1 MGGSRSPTG
10 SRPAS
15 GGHGHFPEYFAEEG
29 GAAADLLK
37 MPRWSGLGL
46 GPCPSTALP
55 GALYWSFRTKG
66 SGCAQGHGTPH
77 SPHLP
82 SSLPDGVSAGAAHTQ
97 VGGGSCRTTVRASGP
112 GAGLVRG

>member
-15 GGHGHFPEYFAEEG
+15 GGHGHFPEYSAEEDG
-29 GAAADLLK
+29 VAADLLK

-66 SGCAQGHGTPH
+66 SGRAQGGLLLIRT
-77 SPHLP
+77 
-82 SSLPDGVSAGAAHTQ
+82 DA
-97 VGGGSCRTTVRASGP
+97 GSCFQGTCAEL
-112 GAGLVRG
+112 GADCQTNMAKAKAEARW